1 MLALQIQME
10 WLVERGYLL
19 NIGLVLTLVAMI
31 CRVIPGIVIDHLLK
45 DTENITLTKG
55 KYIQNFKNRVEQ
67 IIAVDRQ
74 VNDTG
79 IFVEKYLRRKRFLWI
94 NLRKMRQFSLELMV
108 LSLGVHI
115 FAAAYAAIM
124 DMSENFILWSSV
136 VPVFGLLLYII
147 TCLIVDYSYKYK
159 WVKINMQNFVENE
172 YINHLKSQKEAKE
185 ELRKKETQ
193 DSFGDIKEKKKED
206 VNSLSP
212 AEQRII
218 QDVIKEF
225 L

>member
-94 NLRKMRQFSLELMV
+94 NLRKMRQISLELMV

-147 TCLIVDYSYKYK
+147 TCLIVDYSYKYE

>member
-147 TCLIVDYSYKYK
+147 TCLIVDYSYKYE

>member
-1 MLALQIQME
+1 MLALEIQME

-19 NIGLVLTLVAMI
+19 NAGLVLTLVAMV
-31 CRVIPGIVIDHLLK
+31 CKVIPGIVMEHLLK
-45 DTENITLTKG
+45 DTENISLTKG

-67 IIAVDRQ
+67 VISVDRQ

-94 NLRKMRQFSLELMV
+94 NLRKLSQFSLELMV
-108 LSLGVHI
+108 LSVGVHI

-124 DMSENFILWSSV
+124 DMSANFILWSSV

-147 TCLIVDYSYKYK
+147 TCLIVDYSYKYE

-172 YINHLKSQKEAKE
+172 YKNHLKSQKEAKE
-185 ELRKKETQ
+185 ELQKKESRDFYENT
-193 DSFGDIKEKKKED
+193 KERKEEEFS
-206 VNSLSP
+206 SLSP
-212 AEQRII
+212 AEQRVI
-218 QDVIKEF
+218 QEVIREF

>member
-108 LSLGVHI
+108 FSLGVHI

-147 TCLIVDYSYKYK
+147 TCLIVDYSYKYE